1 MSSAVTRSG
10 APAPGLA
17 TVHAAFTCP
26 GAKLLSLTL
35 ARFRVGLTFIVKQE
49 TLVRERI
56 MQANPVL
63 SAMTAAI
70 FVVASP
76 ALSIAQVQRA
86 SPSTEVARAC
96 TQIDITPTAADSPAA
111 MACAKAL
118 QKSLESSR
126 NDLTVLAAGKYI
138 DKSTPMLMLAKHGLT
153 PGQLEGAEIVV
164 TNETGGTSATR
175 IKSIPISCCPLTI
188 VIEF

>member
-1 MSSAVTRSG
+1 MC
-10 APAPGLA
+10 PARR
-17 TVHAAFTCP
+17 VR
-26 GAKLLSLTL
+26 SLTL

-49 TLVRERI
+49 TLVRERT

-70 FVVASP
+70 LVVASP

-96 TQIDITPTAADSPAA
+96 TQIETTPTAAESPAA
-111 MACAKAL
+111 VACAKAL

-126 NDLTVLAAGKYI
+126 NDLTVLAAAKYI

-153 PGQLEGAEIVV
+153 PGQLEGAEILV

-175 IKSIPISCCPLTI
+175 IKSVTISCCPLTI

>member
-1 MSSAVTRSG
+1 MC
-10 APAPGLA
+10 PARR
-17 TVHAAFTCP
+17 VR
-26 GAKLLSLTL
+26 SLTL

-49 TLVRERI
+49 TLVRERT

-70 FVVASP
+70 LVVASP

-96 TQIDITPTAADSPAA
+96 TQIETTPTAADSPAA
-111 MACAKAL
+111 VACAKAL

-126 NDLTVLAAGKYI
+126 KDLTELLATAKYI

-153 PGQLEGAEIVV
+153 PEQLEGAEILV

-175 IKSIPISCCPLTI
+175 IKSITISCCPLTI